1 MPWHTTLCVSLENHE
16 IDTQKIVLSILQKT
30 LSSAISL
37 GVKFHEEQI
46 PVTTHL
52 ELNNAA
58 SNLFSSSA
66 LLNWVYVFEQ
76 FFSAPLIQISQH

>member
-1 MPWHTTLCVSLENHE
+1 MPWHTTLWVSLENHE
-16 IDTQKIVLSILQKT
+16 IDTQNIVLSLLQKI

-52 ELNNAA
+52 ELNHAA
-58 SNLFSSSA
+58 SNLFSSST
-66 LLNWVYVFEQ
+66 LLNWVCVFDLSN
-76 FFSAPLIQISQH
+76 FFQLF